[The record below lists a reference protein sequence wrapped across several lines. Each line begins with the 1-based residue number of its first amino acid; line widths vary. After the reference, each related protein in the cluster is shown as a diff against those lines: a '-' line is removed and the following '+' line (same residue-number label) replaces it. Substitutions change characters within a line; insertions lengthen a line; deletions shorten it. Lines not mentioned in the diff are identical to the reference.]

1 MEWRCWTS
9 STNVDAGEVTV
20 LDHILK
26 FVMLE
31 TVVVS
36 GIAIY
41 TAPHTNNR
49 HLGTATQG
57 KG

>member
-1 MEWRCWTS
+1 
-9 STNVDAGEVTV
+9 V
-20 LDHILK
+20 LDHVLK